1 MSSMLATAPDVRS
14 RPVADTVVMLRRALL
29 RQRRY
34 PTLIAFAIG
43 VPLVILVVFVYVFGG
58 AFGAGVEQGISVG
71 AEGRAAYLGY
81 ITPAVLLFAI
91 AGAGQN
97 IAIAVAM
104 DATAGIMARFR
115 TMSVSPAAVLAGP
128 VLGSVVQAL
137 LASTVVVL
145 AATALGYRPG
155 AGLGDWGLLV
165 AMVALTAAALS
176 WVCLAMGLSARS
188 VETASNTPMLFTLLP
203 FLGSG
208 FVPVDTMPAGVRWF
222 AEYQPFTPII
232 ETLRAL
238 LDGTGADRTDASV
251 AVAWCIAL
259 SIAGYVWARSSYRRE
274 RRL

>member
-1 MSSMLATAPDVRS
+1 MSTVAAAPDARS
-14 RPVADTVVMLRRALL
+14 RPLADTAVMLRRALL

-34 PTLIAFAIG
+34 PTLVAFA
-43 VPLVILVVFVYVFGG
+43 
-58 AFGAGVEQGISVG
+58 VG
-71 AEGRAAYLGY
+71 AQSRAAYLDY

-97 IAIAVAM
+97 IAIAIAM

-128 VLGSVVQAL
+128 VLASVVQAL
-137 LASTVVVL
+137 LACLVVVL
-145 AATALGYRPG
+145 TAVALGYRPG
-155 AGLGDWGLLV
+155 AGAADWVLLLAV
-165 AMVALTAAALS
+165 VALTAAALS

-188 VETASNTPMLFTLLP
+188 VESASNTPMLFTLLP

-208 FVPVDTMPAGVRWF
+208 FVPVETMPAGVRWF

-238 LDGTGADRTDASV
+238 LAGTGPDRADSLLAVGWCVALSV
-251 AVAWCIAL
+251 AGHA
-259 SIAGYVWARSSYRRE
+259 WARSAYRRE
-274 RRL
+274 RQL